1 MDKQALKRGGQV
13 LAPSLFTLGNM
24 ACGFYALLSSVR
36 GEFVSSATAIIAGMV
51 FDALDGR
58 VARLV
63 HGESSFGVEFDSM
76 ADFLTFGV
84 APGHMMYAFILKDYG
99 AWGYPIAFLYTLCGG
114 LRLARFNAMT
124 HGGTGS
130 KTHFTGLAIPAGA
143 GFLSSFILLYQVV
156 EEGRPA
162 GTWKFLMDQ
171 IPALYGLA
179 PVMVVVIAL
188 LMVSTIPYPAFK
200 QPGVIRPKSIPA
212 ILLLLGL
219 GLTLFYYPLMVIFL
233 VFAFYALL
241 GPVSLLAR
249 VVGRVVGWAP
259 PHHDQDSYG
268 EHL

>member
-1 MDKQALKRGGQV
+1 MDKLTLKRGGQV

-63 HGESSFGVEFDSM
+63 HGESSFGVE
-76 ADFLTFGV
+76 
-84 APGHMMYAFILKDYG
+84 
-99 AWGYPIAFLYTLCGG
+99 WGYPIAFLYTLCGG

-124 HGGTGS
+124 FGGTGS

-143 GFLSSFILLYQVV
+143 GFLSSFVLLYQVI

-179 PVMVVVIAL
+179 PVMVVIIAL

-200 QPGVIRPKSIPA
+200 QPGVMRPKTMTR
-212 ILLLLGL
+212 ILILLGL
-219 GLTLFYYPLMVIFL
+219 GLLLFYYPLMVLFF
-233 VFAFYALL
+233 VFFFYALL
-241 GPVSLLAR
+241 GPVSWLAR
-249 VVGRVVGWAP
+249 AAGKLVGWAP
-259 PHHDQDSYG
+259 PRHDHDNYG